1 MRYSI
6 FFLFLFPFISNVYA
20 QRNAVKGKTSY
31 DFWVDESTV
40 RTAGGKS
47 PILLFLHGK
56 SLSGSDL
63 SRVQR
68 YGLLYAIDRGHRIP
82 GAIVVAPQTSNG
94 WNPDQVLEVLDYVL
108 ENYNADA
115 SRDYET
121 NNLEELPVMMGS
133 FCTST
138 LYLQKGDRIRP
149 AAFGIADRG
158 PVQQLNQRYNRSK
171 RPFFLQEG
179 FNVLTIVEQL

>member
-1 MRYSI
+1 
-6 FFLFLFPFISNVYA
+6 
-20 QRNAVKGKTSY
+20 
-31 DFWVDESTV
+31 
-40 RTAGGKS
+40 
-47 PILLFLHGK
+47 
-56 SLSGSDL
+56 
-63 SRVQR
+63 
-68 YGLLYAIDRGHRIP
+68 
-82 GAIVVAPQTSNG
+82 
-94 WNPDQVLEVLDYVL
+94 
-108 ENYNADA
+108 
-115 SRDYET
+115 
-121 NNLEELPVMMGS
+121 MGS